1 MCCVTTAR
9 VNDIGKKV
17 CCKYRDTEIGMPVFM
32 DVISAVGDAEEIR
45 KGIRN
50 CRKMET
56 LKKFEYDLKK
66 TKIMIVRTGK
76 EEIAQIQE
84 RLQQDTLLE
93 TDKYKYLGTV
103 INTEGNLKG
112 HIQEM
117 WQKSKYY

>member
-1 MCCVTTAR
+1 
-9 VNDIGKKV
+9 
-17 CCKYRDTEIGMPVFM
+17 
-32 DVISAVGDAEEIR
+32 
-45 KGIRN
+45 
-50 CRKMET
+50 MET

-103 INTEGNLKG
+103 INTEGNLKD